1 MQEIKNVYVDVYCI
15 RDGMVHIFF
24 VQGQGTRRKIIHF
37 VCTHKIFAGCLGGER
52 DGDGIEVKVGCYS
65 EKCGDEKGSTER
77 ECVDYHRVSKY
88 NDGW

>member
-37 VCTHKIFAGCLGGER
+37 VCTHKIFAGMEM
-52 DGDGIEVKVGCYS
+52 E
-65 EKCGDEKGSTER
+65 
-77 ECVDYHRVSKY
+77 
-88 NDGW
+88 